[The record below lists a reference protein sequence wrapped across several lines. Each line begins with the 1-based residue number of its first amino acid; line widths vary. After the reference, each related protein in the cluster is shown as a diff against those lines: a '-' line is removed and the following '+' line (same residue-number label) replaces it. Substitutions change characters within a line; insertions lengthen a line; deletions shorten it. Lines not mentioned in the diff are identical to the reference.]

1 MPEQP
6 IESTEVLAS
15 DDVYRAA
22 LVALRDDR
30 LVRTLRRIV
39 LRNGVS

>member
-1 MPEQP
+1 MCRDWR
-6 IESTEVLAS
+6 EVP
-15 DDVYRAA
+15 R
-22 LVALRDDR
+22 RRCRINDR